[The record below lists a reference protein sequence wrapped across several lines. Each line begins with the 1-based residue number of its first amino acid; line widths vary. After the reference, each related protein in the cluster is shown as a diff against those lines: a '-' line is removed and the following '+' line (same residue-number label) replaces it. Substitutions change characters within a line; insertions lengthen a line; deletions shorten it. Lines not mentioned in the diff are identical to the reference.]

1 MSAKRYAIVVSGLT
15 AQITLW
21 DPVESPFWRPV
32 NGGVA
37 IQCPD
42 DTQIGATYDGQDF
55 TNPPQTP
62 SQSDTVEKVGPDN
75 LTDSERTTFKTLAAK
90 VAG

>member
-1 MSAKRYAIVVSGLT
+1 MNSRYAIVRDGVVE
-15 AQITLW
+15 QITLW
-21 DPVESPFWRPV
+21 DAQGSPGWKPPQ
-32 NGGVA
+32 GTQA
-37 IQCPD
+37 IPCPD

-62 SQSDTVEKVGPDN
+62 SQPAPADKIGPDN